1 MFAFNLGYILIL
13 ENTENYILLQILIFV
28 LLLLLLLLLLL
39 ILPLDL
45 HYIAADILA
54 HHAELTLFQE
64 LANYSQYPED
74 PVVDTD
80 SKYGYVI
87 SVMRSWWCELKLVIE
102 KSRKRQRCVI
112 FCEVLGIH
120 SFQ

>member
-87 SVMRSWWCELKLVIE
+87 SVMRS
-102 KSRKRQRCVI
+102 
-112 FCEVLGIH
+112 
-120 SFQ
+120 

>member
-28 LLLLLLLLLLL
+28 LLLLLLLLL

-87 SVMRSWWCELKLVIE
+87 SVMRS
-102 KSRKRQRCVI
+102 
-112 FCEVLGIH
+112 
-120 SFQ
+120 